1 MFFEGWVPILRVLLI
16 GTLSYIAVVAL
27 LRYFGKRAL
36 TKMNAFDMVV
46 TVAIGS
52 AFASAVMSKAVTFV
66 DGVVAWVLLLVLQ
79 RWFAGLSIRL
89 GWFGRY
95 LKAQPSLIIYRGNIL
110 WDNARR
116 EQLGQLEILGGLRSQ
131 GVAALEDVLA
141 MVLEPDGS
149 FSVVELSA
157 EKEGRLPTALRD
169 VKGVPEF
176 AGQSD
181 SGSENPDADATK

>member
-27 LRYFGKRAL
+27 LRYSGKRAL

>member
-149 FSVVELSA
+149 FSVVLLSA
-157 EKEGRLPTALRD
+157 SQNGKLPTTLRD
-169 VKGVPEF
+169 IEGVPEF
-176 AGQSD
+176 AGQKD
-181 SGSENPDADATK
+181 SGSENPD

>member
-1 MFFEGWVPILRVLLI
+1 MFFDGWVPILRVLLI

-66 DGVVAWVLLLVLQ
+66 DGVVAWVLLLLLQ
-79 RWFAGLSIRL
+79 RWFAALSIRL

-95 LKAQPSLIIYRGNIL
+95 LKAQPSLIMYRGNIL
-110 WDNARR
+110 WENARK
-116 EQLGQLEILGGLRSQ
+116 EHLGRLEILGGLRSQ
-131 GVAALEDVLA
+131 GVAAVEDVLA

-149 FSVVELSA
+149 FSVIPLSA
-157 EKEGRLPTALRD
+157 AKDGKLPTALRD
-169 VKGVPEF
+169 IEGVPEF
-176 AGQSD
+176 AGQKD
-181 SGSENPDADATK
+181 SGSENPDADAK